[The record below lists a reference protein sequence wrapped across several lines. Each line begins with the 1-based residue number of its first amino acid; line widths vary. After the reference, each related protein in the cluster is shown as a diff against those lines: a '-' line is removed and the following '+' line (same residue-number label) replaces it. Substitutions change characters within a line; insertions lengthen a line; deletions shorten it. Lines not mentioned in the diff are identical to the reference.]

1 MKRLRKFLSLS
12 SSDRNLLIQTAVLL
26 SGIRLGLRFLSF
38 PTLRRILDK
47 ISKTALNSTQT
58 YEFTLNRVVWAVD
71 IVSKYMPGGVKC
83 LARALATQ
91 VLLARRGYLVEL
103 QIGVAK
109 NEAGQLEAHAWIE
122 SQDKVVIGN
131 LKDLGR
137 FTRLATL
144 EGQRP

>member
-12 SSDRNLLIQTAVLL
+12 SSDRKLLIQTAVLL

-38 PTLRRILDK
+38 PALRRILDK
-47 ISKTALNSTQT
+47 ISKTALNSTQA
-58 YEFTLNRVVWAVD
+58 YESTLNRVVWAVD
-71 IVSKYMPGGVKC
+71 IVSKYMPGGIKC

-122 SQDKVVIGN
+122 SQGSVVIGN

-137 FTRLATL
+137 YTRLATL

>member
-12 SSDRNLLIQTAVLL
+12 SSDRHLLVKTAVLL
-26 SGIRLGLRFLSF
+26 TGIRLGLRFLSF

-47 ISKTALNSTQT
+47 ISKTSANPAQSYQS
-58 YEFTLNRVVWAVD
+58 TLNQVVWAVNV
-71 IVSKYMPGGVKC
+71 VSKYMPGGVKC

-91 VLLARRGYLVEL
+91 VLLAQRGYLVQL

-109 NEAGQLEAHAWIE
+109 DEAGQLEAHAWIE
-122 SQDKVVIGN
+122 SQDRVVIGD

>member
-12 SSDRNLLIQTAVLL
+12 SSDRNLLVQTAVLL
-26 SGIRLGLRFLSF
+26 SGIRLGLRFVSF

-47 ISKTALNSTQT
+47 ISKTAPNSTQA
-58 YEFTLNRVVWAVD
+58 YQSTLNRVVWAVD

-83 LARALATQ
+83 LARALTTQ
-91 VLLARRGYLVEL
+91 VLLARRGYLVQL
-103 QIGVAK
+103 HIGVAK
-109 NEAGQLEAHAWIE
+109 DEAGQLEAHAWIE
-122 SQDKVVIGN
+122 SQDRVVIGD

>member
-1 MKRLRKFLSLS
+1 MKPLRKFVSLS

-26 SGIRLGLRFLSF
+26 SGIRLGLRFVSF

-47 ISKTALNSTQT
+47 ISKTAPNSTQA
-58 YEFTLNRVVWAVD
+58 YQSTLNRVVWAVD

-91 VLLARRGYLVEL
+91 VLLARRGYLVQL
-103 QIGVAK
+103 HIGVAK
-109 NEAGQLEAHAWIE
+109 DEAGQLEAHAWIE
-122 SQDKVVIGN
+122 SQGSVVIGD
-131 LKDLGR
+131 LKDLDR
-137 FTRLATL
+137 YTHLATL